1 MYQIDFHK
9 PLHVHFIGIGGI
21 SMSGLAE
28 ILLGEDFIIS
38 GSDAKSS
45 PLTQALEKK
54 GARIY
59 YGQRASNIT
68 DDVEVVVYTAA
79 IHPDNPEFACAKE
92 KGLPMLTRAE
102 LLGQIMRNY
111 DTPIAISGTHGKT
124 TTTSMVS
131 HILLEGKCDPTISV
145 GGILPAI
152 GGNIRV
158 GESETFVTEACE
170 YTNSFLSFF
179 PKISIILNMD
189 ADHLDFFKDIDDIR
203 HSFRKF
209 AELLPADGALIINAD
224 TPKYEMVAENLPC
237 KVITYGLEHDA
248 EYSASDITYDEF
260 GHPTFHVL
268 HNGADIGICS
278 LKVPGIHNV
287 SNALA
292 SIAAGRLLGLDNE
305 VIFAGLKDFGGTDRR
320 FQYKGKVGEVT
331 IIDDY
336 AHHPT
341 EIEATLHAANN
352 YPHKKI
358 WCVFQPH
365 TYTRTKAL
373 LPEFAK
379 ALTLADHVV
388 LADIYAA
395 RETDNLGISSADL
408 QKQIRE
414 LGTPCEYFPTFDE
427 IENFLLENCTQGDL
441 LITMGAGD
449 VVNIGEQ
456 LLGQ

>member
-1 MYQIDFHK
+1 MYQLDFHK
-9 PLHVHFIGIGGI
+9 PLHIHFIGIGGI

-28 ILLGEDFIIS
+28 ILLGEDFIVS
-38 GSDAKSS
+38 GSDAKES
-45 PLTQALEKK
+45 PLTDALEKK
-54 GARIY
+54 GAKIF
-59 YGQRASNIT
+59 YGQRASNIG

-79 IHPDNPEFACAKE
+79 IHPDNPEFACAAE
-92 KGLPMLTRAE
+92 KGLPMLTRAQ

-111 DTPIAISGTHGKT
+111 DTPIAVSGTHGKT
-124 TTTSMVS
+124 TTTSMIS
-131 HILLEGKCDPTISV
+131 QILLEADCDPTISV
-145 GGILPAI
+145 GGILPSI

-158 GESETFVTEACE
+158 GNSETFVTEACE

-179 PKISIILNMD
+179 PRISIILNMD

-203 HSFRKF
+203 RSFRRF

-224 TPKYEMVAENLPC
+224 TPHYEDIIEGLPC
-237 KVITYGLEHDA
+237 RVITYGLEHDA
-248 EYSASDITYDEF
+248 QYQAADITYDKY
-260 GHPTFHVL
+260 GHASFTVL
-268 HNGADIGICS
+268 KDGKKAGS
-278 LKVPGIHNV
+278 FYLKVPGIHNV

-292 SIAAGRLLGLDNE
+292 AIALAHLLGISDD
-305 VIFAGLKDFGGTDRR
+305 VTARGLGSFTGTERR
-320 FQYKGKVGEVT
+320 FQYKGEVAGVT

-341 EIEATLHAANN
+341 EIQATLHAAQN

-373 LPEFAK
+373 LPEFAQ

-395 RETDNLGISSADL
+395 REKNTIGISSQDL
-408 QKQIRE
+408 QREIQE

-427 IENFLLENCTQGDL
+427 IENFLLKSCTQGDL

-449 VVNIGEQ
+449 VVNIGEH
-456 LLGQ
+456 LLGK